1 MRGRPVRYAMTS
13 HTPEEPLTQTPIAP
27 RPRVP
32 LRERLGNLV
41 VMLCSVLGLIVCGIL
56 LQHHLAIVLGRHP
69 LLAGIC
75 DISPRAS
82 CDEVLSSQWGTFY
95 GLPTAMWG
103 FFFFAVMFAW
113 SLAVGRVSGSRRG
126 WHLVPVVLSAAG
138 TGICGGL
145 AYLMYTQLP
154 RYCPLCAIV
163 HGLTAL
169 IFLAVLA
176 SWPRRAPDAA
186 ESGAAVSVYEA
197 SQPRLR
203 HLVTAVVLALTI
215 SFAGLS
221 EFGRHNALAKAAVFY
236 QRWQSYEQDYQAVY
250 HKFIEQ
256 PQVSIPVLPEDSVR
270 GDRSAPHTVVMF
282 GDFQC
287 EHCRRAHKLL
297 DEKLQQNPGRFR
309 IVFKHYPM
317 NSSCNP
323 GVRARVHMRAC
334 EAAQIA
340 EAAWLMGGDELFW
353 KMHDELFENQRLM
366 GQKPEEFKQ
375 AAAAKLGISLDEL
388 QQHIHTPANWDRV
401 KQLIQQG
408 RNAGI
413 RGTPAVFYD
422 NREVVGWQNGK
433 FWDFLMYIDKQ
444 SQKRTVTAPAR

>member
-1 MRGRPVRYAMTS
+1 MPA
-13 HTPEEPLTQTPIAP
+13 PIIAP
-27 RPRVP
+27 PRAP
-32 LRERLGNLV
+32 FRERFGNLV
-41 VMLCSVLGLIVCGIL
+41 VVLCSVLGLVVCGIL
-56 LQHHLAIVLGRHP
+56 LQHHLAIALGSNP
-69 LLAGIC
+69 VLAGIC

-95 GLPTAMWG
+95 NLPTAMWG

-113 SLAVGRVSGSRRG
+113 SLAVGRASGSRRG

-138 TGICGGL
+138 AGICAGL

-154 RYCPLCAIV
+154 RYCPLCAAV
-163 HGLTAL
+163 HVLTVL
-169 IFLAVLA
+169 IFIGVLL
-176 SWPRRAPDAA
+176 SWPRRVPQVVAA
-186 ESGAAVSVYEA
+186 DGTLVPAYEA

-203 HLVTAVVLALTI
+203 HLVTALVLAVAI

-221 EFGRHNALAKAAVFY
+221 EYSRHGALAREAVFRA
-236 QRWQSYEQDYQAVY
+236 RWQSYEQDYQAVY
-250 HKFIEQ
+250 YKFMQQ
-256 PQVSIPVLPEDSVR
+256 PLVSLPVTPEDSVR

-287 EHCRRAHKLL
+287 DHCRTAHTLL
-297 DEKLQQNPGRFR
+297 EEKLKANPGRFR

-323 GVRARVHMRAC
+323 GVRSRIHIRAC

-353 KMHDELFENQRLM
+353 KMHDQLFANQRLM
-366 GQKPEEFKQ
+366 GQKPDEFRQKV
-375 AAAAKLGISLDEL
+375 ATELGISLDEL
-388 QQHIHTPANWDRV
+388 EQNIHTPANWDRV
-401 KQLIQQG
+401 KQHIQQG

-422 NREVVGWQNGK
+422 GREVMGWRNSK
-433 FWDFLMYIDKQ
+433 FWDFLMHIDRQ
-444 SQKRTVTAPAR
+444 TQGRTGTSTATAPAR